1 MRSSASGAQQW
12 LSLVGVIWLQSLSGT
27 NTNFPAY
34 SSQLKNTLSISQ
46 LQLNNLAFASDAG
59 KLFGWVSGVAAIY
72 LPLWLVLIT
81 GSVLGLAG
89 YGVQYLFVTNQISAL
104 PYWQIFALT
113 MIAGNSICWINTVCY
128 VVTIR
133 NFGAFS
139 QIAVGLSTSY
149 QGLSAKIYAL
159 VVDVV
164 LMSAASFNKAEAEA
178 YLLLNAVVPLAVTFV
193 AAPLVGRE
201 AGGSVKRIEAGFIV
215 MFFISV
221 STGLYAVISSLSGV
235 SGGLSPL
242 VKSLCMGVFLLV
254 PLEVPIAE
262 KIKQVMANRKW
273 VLKTNEIKVHD
284 VVGLELTEEKYST
297 EKGLENGEAVK
308 DGAEEFSQF
317 SDEVNEMEVIEE
329 IGVSQMVRRI
339 NFWLYFFLYLSGA
352 TLGLVY
358 ANNLGQIAESRRYSK
373 ASALVSLSS
382 SFGFFGRLVP
392 SLVDYLFYKYKCRI
406 SRPMSIAIFM
416 SPISAAFFLLAISS
430 TVASLYLSTTIIGLC
445 TGAII
450 SISVSTTSELFGT
463 KNFSV
468 NHNVVVANIP
478 IGSFVFGY
486 LAACLYRT
494 EGKGMENGRCM
505 GMSCYSKT
513 FLVWGTLSFIG
524 TILAVVLSYR
534 TRKFYNQKTQ
544 KNQIEF

>member
-72 LPLWLVLIT
+72 LPLWLVVIT

-104 PYWQIFALT
+104 SYWQIFALT

-139 QIAVGLSTSY
+139 QVAVGLSTSY

-178 YLLLNAVVPLAVTFV
+178 YLLLSAVVPLAVTFV
-193 AAPLVGRE
+193 AAPLLGRE
-201 AGGSVKRIEAGFIV
+201 AGGSVQKIGAGFIA

-221 STGLYAVISSLSGV
+221 STGLYAVISSLI

-242 VKSLCMGVFLLV
+242 AKSLCMGVFLLA

-273 VLKTNEIKVHD
+273 VLKTNEIEVHD
-284 VVGLELTEEKYST
+284 VVSLELTEEKYST
-297 EKGLENGEAVK
+297 EKGLENGRFA
-308 DGAEEFSQF
+308 
-317 SDEVNEMEVIEE
+317 DEVNEMEVIEE

-382 SFGFFGRLVP
+382 AFGFFGRLVP

-406 SRPMSIAIFM
+406 SRPLSIAIFM

-430 TVASLYLSTTIIGLC
+430 TDASLYLSTTIIGLC

-468 NHNVVVANIP
+468 NHNVVVVNIP
-478 IGSFVFGY
+478 IGSFIFGY
-486 LAACLYRT
+486 LAARLYRT
-494 EGKGMENGRCM
+494 EGKGMENDRCM

-513 FLVWGTLSFIG
+513 FLVWGTLSFVG

-544 KNQIEF
+544 KNQTEF